1 MTKQI
6 ETRPKSFNVK
16 KIFGPFMG
24 FVDLADDVTDALRK
38 MTDKIIDDKKSESH
52 GHHLAG
58 VIEKELRIYK
68 SDMIEFGVNTMMES
82 CVLSYVQH
90 CAKEHGW
97 LHPNFTV
104 SSAINSAWI
113 VSQYENEY
121 NPSHN
126 HTFCEVSG
134 VVYLKTPNVKGR
146 RKFVTEKGKRDND
159 GNIAFVYSSPSDR
172 PFDVLEKGIEAIA
185 PEKGM
190 MILFPSY
197 LSHHVY
203 PFIGKEER
211 RSIAF
216 NANYRITDDT
226 DKNDIKFIAGNLS
239 GITHD
244 AFYTKQKPK

>member
-6 ETRPKSFNVK
+6 ETRPKLFNVK
-16 KIFGPFMG
+16 KPFGPFMG
-24 FVDLADDVTDALRK
+24 FVDLADDVTDALTK
-38 MTDKIIDDKKSESH
+38 MTDKIIDDEKSESH
-52 GHHLAG
+52 GQNLAG
-58 VIEKELRIYK
+58 IIDKELRIYK
-68 SDMIEFGVNTMMES
+68 SDMIEFGVNNMMES

-97 LHPNFTV
+97 LHPNFKV
-104 SSAINSAWI
+104 ESAINSAWV

-134 VVYLKTPNVKGR
+134 VVYLKIPDIKGR
-146 RKFVTEKGKRDND
+146 RKFVSKKGKKDND
-159 GNIAFVYSSPSDR
+159 GDIAFIYNSSSER
-172 PFDVLEKGIEAIA
+172 AFDVLDKGSLPIQ
-185 PEKGM
+185 PKKSQ

-203 PFIGKEER
+203 PFIGEEER

-216 NANYRITDDT
+216 NANYRIIDES
-226 DKNDIKFIAGNLS
+226 DKNDVKFIAGNTS
-239 GITHD
+239 NITHN
-244 AFYTKQKPK
+244 AFYTKQRPK